1 MAKLIAAIISVALF
15 GLVASPMDAV
25 AQQKTAKACRE
36 EWRANRTANQADGI
50 TERVYVARCR
60 SGNATAKSS
69 LPAPTPPVTKEQ
81 KTVKECRDEWR
92 GNRAANVAG
101 GVTERAYVD
110 QCRAGGTAA
119 AAPGTPPVAAPATE
133 ATERGNRRGSGQ
145 KTVKECRDEWR
156 ANRAANVA
164 GGVTERAYVDQ
175 CRAGGTSTER
185 STVPAT
191 PSVAT
196 PSPSE
201 APPARTTAT
210 APVERPA
217 ARTRPAPEAASANEF
232 SSEAE
237 AKAHCPSDTVVWAS
251 LRSKIYH
258 FSGTR
263 YYANTEH
270 GAYMCEGDS
279 TAAGMRAAR
288 NERHP

>member
-1 MAKLIAAIISVALF
+1 MAKLITAVICAALF

-25 AQQKTAKACRE
+25 AQQKSAKACRE

-50 TERVYVARCR
+50 TERAYVARCR
-60 SGNATAKSS
+60 NATAKSS
-69 LPAPTPPVTKEQ
+69 LPAPTPPVTK
-81 KTVKECRDEWR
+81 
-92 GNRAANVAG
+92 
-101 GVTERAYVD
+101 
-110 QCRAGGTAA
+110 
-119 AAPGTPPVAAPATE
+119 
-133 ATERGNRRGSGQ
+133 GQ
-145 KTVKECRDEWR
+145 KTAKQCRDEWR

-164 GGVTERAYVDQ
+164 GGVTERAYVNQCRAGGTTAAAPGTTPVAAPATEASERGSRRGSGQKTVNECRDEWRAKRAANEANGVTERAYVDQ
-175 CRAGGTSTER
+175 CRAGGAAAER
-185 STVPAT
+185 STVPAA

-217 ARTRPAPEAASANEF
+217 ARPRPAPEAATANEF

-237 AKAHCPSDTVVWAS
+237 AKARCPSDTVVWAS

-270 GAYMCEGDS
+270 GPYMCEGDS

>member
-1 MAKLIAAIISVALF
+1 MAKLIAAVISVALF

-50 TERVYVARCR
+50 SERAYVARCR

-92 GNRAANVAG
+92 
-101 GVTERAYVD
+101 
-110 QCRAGGTAA
+110 
-119 AAPGTPPVAAPATE
+119 
-133 ATERGNRRGSGQ
+133 
-145 KTVKECRDEWR
+145 

-175 CRAGGTSTER
+175 CRAGGTSAER

-217 ARTRPAPEAASANEF
+217 ARPRPAPEAASANEF

-279 TAAGMRAAR
+279 TTAGMRAAR